1 MSHTFGRV
9 VVGVDG
15 SLGSLQALRFAVG
28 HARTFGAVLAPVL
41 AWTPPGGELG
51 NRRCPVA
58 ALNAIWQHDAET
70 RLHTAFDEA
79 LGGQPNDLDIS
90 SLVLRGQAGR
100 LLVSVAN
107 RDDDLL
113 VVGTGHGGILRRA
126 IQGSAS
132 RYCLAHARC
141 AVVTVPPAPLAEQLG
156 RTWSEL
162 RTHRELHDA
171 VAALDL
177 SGGRAPKPLDDR
189 IDHS

>member
-28 HARTFGAVLAPVL
+28 HARAFGAVLVPVL

-51 NRRCPVA
+51 NRRYPVA
-58 ALNAIWQHDAET
+58 SLTAQWQHDAAT

-90 SLVLRGQAGR
+90 SLVLRGEAGR
-100 LLVSVAN
+100 LLVSVAD
-107 RDDDLL
+107 RDGDLL
-113 VVGTGHGGILRRA
+113 VVGTGRQGILRRA

-132 RYCLAHARC
+132 RYCLRHAGC
-141 AVVTVPPAPLAEQLG
+141 AVITVPPAPLADQLG
-156 RTWSEL
+156 RAWSGL

-171 VAALDL
+171 VAALDH
-177 SGGRAPKPLDDR
+177 SSHAPKTVRDR
-189 IDHS
+189 IAHS